1 MDMQLLVIEAR
12 GADHTSEIL
21 RRLNE
26 RYRQII
32 AANPRG
38 FLDSFEA
45 QIETTCLDI
54 AVALGGRFTSSGDLL
69 AFNFTPMC
77 QEAFE
82 RRVEQ
87 AAGAQGMTRL
97 RCFSH
102 TD

>member
-1 MDMQLLVIEAR
+1 MDMQLLVIETP
-12 GADHTSEIL
+12 GANHSSDIL

-26 RYRQII
+26 RYRQIK
-32 AANPRG
+32 ATNPRG

-54 AVALGGRFTSSGDLL
+54 AAALGGRFASSGDLL
-69 AFNFTPMC
+69 AFNFAPMS

-82 RRVEQ
+82 RRVEH
-87 AAGAQGMTRL
+87 AAGLPGMTCL

>member
-1 MDMQLLVIEAR
+1 MDMQLLVVETP
-12 GADHTSEIL
+12 GANHSADIL

-26 RYRQII
+26 RYRQIR
-32 AANPRG
+32 ATNPRG

-54 AVALGGRFTSSGDLL
+54 AVALGGRFASSGDLL
-69 AFNFTPMC
+69 AFNFTPMS

-82 RRVEQ
+82 RRVEH
-87 AAGAQGMTRL
+87 AAAMQGVACL
-97 RCFSH
+97 ESFSR

>member
-1 MDMQLLVIEAR
+1 MDMQLLVVETP
-12 GADHTSEIL
+12 GANHSADIL

-26 RYRQII
+26 RYRQIK
-32 AANPRG
+32 ATNPRG

-54 AVALGGRFTSSGDLL
+54 AVALGSRFASFGDLL
-69 AFNFTPMC
+69 GFNFTPLS

-87 AAGAQGMTRL
+87 AAGVQGTTRL
-97 RCFSH
+97 RCFQ
-102 TD
+102 

>member
-1 MDMQLLVIEAR
+1 MHLFVIEAR

-26 RYRQII
+26 RYRQIK

-54 AVALGGRFTSSGDLL
+54 AVALGGRFTSSRDLL
-69 AFNFTPMC
+69 AFNFTPLS

-82 RRVEQ
+82 RRVKQ
-87 AAGAQGMTRL
+87 AAGTQGVACL
-97 RCFSH
+97 QSFSH